1 MTVGFFRSNWNS
13 RPRRTMYFRTV
24 FSGLTAQSGT
34 DVTESSDHK
43 QYDQTLTGADN
54 VTGYTMQDLPVISTC
69 DFKVEYIAATATS
82 GATKSDR
89 FTDLASQIE
98 VSTVLVPGYDG
109 QTVTALRKHVKTRG
123 ATSVDPQ
130 CALMHQRTGT
140 GYANYPDPL
149 KESYVTA
156 WHKFQTSGLN
166 SIETQLDAT
175 DSNANWRVLR
185 EFKTGG
191 FIDSG
196 VTKWYGDFRI
206 VLTVTETVA
215 NGLQWELIADNR
227 ANGLNLVTG
236 VSGSYTQFWRYTNTT
251 NDIPSNA
258 WIKIETYIKRSQN
271 YDDLS
276 TGRAIVT
283 ITPAS
288 TMTPVVIFDVSGGR
302 FTGYNDLPW
311 NRIFYTNDYSGGA
324 LPIDSYI
331 TDLQLWDRP
340 ESF

>member
-1 MTVGFFRSNWNS
+1 MAISYLLGRTAPGRQLFFMTSFN
-13 RPRRTMYFRTV
+13 
-24 FSGLTAQSGT
+24 GLVPQSGA

-43 QYDQTLTGADN
+43 QYTQKYTGADSD
-54 VTGYTMQDLPVISTC
+54 TGYTPQDLSIIAPA
-69 DFKVEYIAATATS
+69 DFIVDHIAATATS
-82 GATKSDR
+82 GATKSLR
-89 FTDLASQIE
+89 FADLASQIE
-98 VSTVLVPGYDG
+98 NSVVTVPGPFG
-109 QTVTALRKHVKTRG
+109 SNVTALRKHVKTRG
-123 ATSVDPQ
+123 GTGSDPQ
-130 CALMHQRTGT
+130 CPLLHQRVGT
-140 GYANYPDPL
+140 GYANDPDPL
-149 KESYVTA
+149 RESYITA
-156 WHKFQTSGLN
+156 WQKFQTSGLN

-175 DSNANWRVLR
+175 DPDANWRVIR

-191 FIDSG
+191 FIDNG

-206 VLTVTETVA
+206 ILLVTETVA
-215 NGLQWELIADNR
+215 NGLQWELICDNR

-236 VSGSYTQFWRYTNTT
+236 VSGSYTQFWRQTNTT
-251 NDIPSNA
+251 NDIPSDA
-258 WIKIETYIKRSQN
+258 WIKIDTYIRRAQN
-271 YDDLS
+271 YDDLT

-288 TMTPVVIFDVSGGR
+288 TMTPVVIFDISGGR

-340 ESF
+340 PSF